1 MNDDI
6 NDGTNYSDDNGSY
19 ARLSQAYI
27 EPNLPYNIEETKAWG
42 KLWVLFLNNWSFVKE
57 FKLTLYFIRI

>member
-27 EPNLPYNIEETKAWG
+27 EPNLPYNIEETKA
-42 KLWVLFLNNWSFVKE
+42 
-57 FKLTLYFIRI
+57 

>member
-1 MNDDI
+1 LDRNRSLPDIPLATMNDDI

-27 EPNLPYNIEETKAWG
+27 EPNLPYNIEETKA
-42 KLWVLFLNNWSFVKE
+42 
-57 FKLTLYFIRI
+57 

>member
-1 MNDDI
+1 LHNNIFVVYREYLDRNRSLPDIPLATMNDDI

-27 EPNLPYNIEETKAWG
+27 EPNLPYNIEETKA
-42 KLWVLFLNNWSFVKE
+42 
-57 FKLTLYFIRI
+57 